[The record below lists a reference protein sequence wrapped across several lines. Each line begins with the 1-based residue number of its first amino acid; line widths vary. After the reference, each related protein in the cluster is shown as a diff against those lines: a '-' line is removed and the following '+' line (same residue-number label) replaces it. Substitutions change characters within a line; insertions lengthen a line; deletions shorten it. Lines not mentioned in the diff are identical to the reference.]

1 MYCNPHAP
9 LGSAP
14 PPNEEGE
21 HEYFPKVLPPQDAYL
36 KWDDYL
42 SNLDQY
48 DHGRWN
54 SKSRSYIGSRL
65 ASNSRPGSRTGSP
78 PSSRQ

>member
-1 MYCNPHAP
+1 VLQGVRLPPVNPP
-9 LGSAP
+9 RR
-14 PPNEEGE
+14 E
-21 HEYFPKVLPPQDAYL
+21 VLPPEDAYL
-36 KWDDYL
+36 KWDDFL

-54 SKSRSYIGSRL
+54 SKSRSSIGSRL